1 MQTIE
6 IKTTQN
12 VTIEYEL
19 ASLWERGLST
29 FIDLIIIVVGSVLV
43 PTMLSL
49 LGLSALI
56 PFQLIFALCFLSF
69 FFGYFFL
76 LESMMGGQTLGKK
89 MTNIRV
95 VRLDGEIPTVNDY
108 LLRAVFQYV
117 DTILSGGILAAMLI
131 SSTTRQQRLGDM
143 TAGTTVIR
151 KRNNIRM
158 HLRNILNI
166 DTLESYEP
174 VYHQVKALNE
184 QDMLSIKQV
193 ISRVR
198 KYPND
203 AHWEVVESLAAQLRE
218 HLDIHESHKSDDLEF
233 LRTLLRDYIVLTR

>member
-43 PTMLSL
+43 PAL
-49 LGLSALI
+49 LGMAGLSALI
-56 PFQLIFALCFLSF
+56 PFQLLFTLCFVSF

-174 VYHQVKALNE
+174 VYPQVKVLSE

-218 HLDIHESHKSDDLEF
+218 YLDIHEVRKSDDLEF

>member
-143 TAGTTVIR
+143 TAGSTVIR

-174 VYHQVKALNE
+174 VYYQVKALNE

-203 AHWEVVESLAAQLRE
+203 AHWEVVESLAAQLKE
-218 HLDIHESHKSDDLEF
+218 LLDIHETRKSDDLEF

>member
-19 ASLWERGLST
+19 ASLWERGLAT
-29 FIDLIIIVVGSVLV
+29 FTDLIIIGLASVLI
-43 PTMLSL
+43 PTALAIV
-49 LGLSALI
+49 GLSELI
-56 PFQLIFALCFLSF
+56 GFQLLFVLCFISF

-76 LESMMGGQTLGKK
+76 MESLLGGQTLGKR

-151 KRNNIRM
+151 KRNSTRV
-158 HLRNILNI
+158 HLYNILSI
-166 DTLESYEP
+166 ETLDSYEP
-174 VYHQVKALNE
+174 VYPQVKALSE

-203 AHWEVVESLAAQLRE
+203 AHWEVVEALATRIRE
-218 HLDIHESHKSDDLEF
+218 LLDIHEVRKTDDLEF

>member
-29 FIDLIIIVVGSVLV
+29 FIDLIIIAVASVLV
-43 PTMLSL
+43 PAL
-49 LGLSALI
+49 LGLVGLFALI
-56 PFQLIFALCFLSF
+56 PFQLLFTLCFVSF

-174 VYHQVKALNE
+174 VYPQVKVLSE

-218 HLDIHESHKSDDLEF
+218 HLDIHEVLKSDDLEF

>member
-19 ASLWERGLST
+19 ASLWERGLAT

-43 PTMLSL
+43 PAL
-49 LGLSALI
+49 LGLAGLFALV
-56 PFQLIFALCFLSF
+56 PFQLLFALCFLSF

-174 VYHQVKALNE
+174 VYPQVKVLSE

-198 KYPND
+198 KYSND

-218 HLDIHESHKSDDLEF
+218 HLDIHEVRKSDDLEF

>member
-29 FIDLIIIVVGSVLV
+29 FIDLCIISLACLLV
-43 PTMLSL
+43 P
-49 LGLSALI
+49 LGLSALGLAKLI
-56 PFQLIFALCFLSF
+56 SFQLIFMICFVSF

-76 LESMMGGQTLGKK
+76 LESIMGGQTLGKRI
-89 MTNIRV
+89 MNIRV

-117 DTILSGGILAAMLI
+117 DTILSAGILAAMLI
-131 SSTTRQQRLGDM
+131 SSTTRQQRMGDM

-151 KRNNIRM
+151 KRNNLRV
-158 HLRNILNI
+158 HLKSVLNI
-166 DTLESYEP
+166 DTRENYEP
-174 VYHQVKALNE
+174 VYPQVKILSE
-184 QDMLSIKQV
+184 QDMLTIKQV
-193 ISRVR
+193 ISRLR

-203 AHWEVVESLAAQLRE
+203 AHGEVAAALASSLKEL
-218 HLDIHESHKSDDLEF
+218 LDIRETQQLDDLEF

>member
-29 FIDLIIIVVGSVLV
+29 FTDLVIIAIASVLV
-43 PTMLSL
+43 PTALAM
-49 LGLSALI
+49 LGLSNLI
-56 PFQLIFALCFLSF
+56 PFQLLFILCFLSF

-76 LESMMGGQTLGKK
+76 LESMMGGQTLGKR

-151 KRNNIRM
+151 KRHSTRM
-158 HLRNILNI
+158 HLQNILKI
-166 DTLESYEP
+166 ETLESYEP
-174 VYHQVKALNE
+174 VFPQVKVLSE

-203 AHWEVVESLAAQLRE
+203 AHWEVVEALAAQLKDL
-218 HLDIHESHKSDDLEF
+218 LDIQDTRRMDDLEF

>member
-19 ASLWERGLST
+19 ASLWERGLAT
-29 FIDLIIIVVGSVLV
+29 FIDLFIISMACI
-43 PTMLSL
+43 
-49 LGLSALI
+49 LI
-56 PFQLIFALCFLSF
+56 PLAISTIGSLELESIQLVFVYCFVGF

-76 LESMMGGQTLGKK
+76 MESMMGGQTLGKRI
-89 MTNIRV
+89 MNIRV

-108 LLRAVFQYV
+108 LLRAVFQYI
-117 DTILSGGILAAMLI
+117 DTVLSGGVLAAMLI

-151 KRNNIRM
+151 KRNNLRM
-158 HLRNILNI
+158 HLKNILSI
-166 DTLESYEP
+166 DTLDNYEP
-174 VYHQVKALNE
+174 VYPQVKALNE
-184 QDMLSIKQV
+184 QDMLTIKQV
-193 ISRVR
+193 ISRLR

-203 AHWEVVESLAAQLRE
+203 AHWEIVEALAGNLRE
-218 HLDIHESHKSDDLEF
+218 HLDIHEAKQTDDLEF

>member
-43 PTMLSL
+43 PTILSL